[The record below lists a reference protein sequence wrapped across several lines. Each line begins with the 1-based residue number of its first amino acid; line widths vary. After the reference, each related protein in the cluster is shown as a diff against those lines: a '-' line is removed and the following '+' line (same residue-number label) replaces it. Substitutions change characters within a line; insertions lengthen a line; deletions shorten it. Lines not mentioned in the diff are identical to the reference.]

1 MKSVEVRKAI
11 NAMDV
16 AQQTSS
22 EIIET
27 IKVVLSKKNSAH
39 IALTGGTVGILT
51 LEVLGKA
58 ISEEK
63 LDISKVHFWWG
74 DERFVESNSTDR
86 NFIQAKNAMPNVLE
100 AKSEKIHPFPSSDD
114 GLELETAQREFAA
127 HMKKVFG
134 EIQPA
139 MDLIILGMGPDGH
152 VASLFPGM
160 NHNGDLVVA
169 VDNSPKPPPKRLSF
183 SLDLINRSEK
193 IIFVIAG
200 IDKAEAVE
208 SVHRN
213 PDCDLP
219 AAKVEAKGQTLWII
233 DEAAGAA
240 FWSC

>member
-1 MKSVEVRKAI
+1 MKSVEVRKATNPI
-11 NAMDV
+11 DV
-16 AQQTSS
+16 AQQASF

-27 IKVVLSKKNSAH
+27 IKNVLVKKNSVH

-58 ISEEK
+58 ITEQN

-74 DERFVESNSTDR
+74 DERFVESNSADR
-86 NFIQAKNAMPNVLE
+86 NFNQAKNAMPNVLGTE
-100 AKSEKIHPFPSSDD
+100 SAKIHAFPASDE
-114 GLELETAQREFAA
+114 GLDLESARRHFTQ
-127 HMKKVFG
+127 HIKDVLG
-134 EIQPA
+134 ESQPA
-139 MDLIILGMGPDGH
+139 MDLTILGMGPDGH

-160 NHNGDLVVA
+160 NHDGDLVVA
-169 VDNSPKPPPKRLSF
+169 VDNSPKPPPERLSF
-183 SLDLINRSEK
+183 SLDLINRSDK
-193 IIFVIAG
+193 IIFIVAG

-208 SVHRN
+208 SVHKN

-219 AAKVEAKGQTLWII
+219 AAKVEAKGETLWII

>member
-1 MKSVEVRKAI
+1 MKSVEVRKATNPI
-11 NAMDV
+11 DV
-16 AQQTSS
+16 AQQASF

-27 IKVVLSKKNSAH
+27 IKNVLVKKNSVH

-58 ISEEK
+58 ITEQN

-74 DERFVESNSTDR
+74 DERFVESNSADR
-86 NFIQAKNAMPNVLE
+86 NFNQAKNAMPNVLGTE
-100 AKSEKIHPFPSSDD
+100 SAKIHAFPASDE
-114 GLELETAQREFAA
+114 GLDLESARRHFTQ
-127 HMKKVFG
+127 HIKDVLG
-134 EIQPA
+134 ESQPA
-139 MDLIILGMGPDGH
+139 MDLTILGMGPDGH

-160 NHNGDLVVA
+160 NHDGDLVVA
-169 VDNSPKPPPKRLSF
+169 VDNSPKPPPERLSF
-183 SLDLINRSEK
+183 SLDLINRSDK
-193 IIFVIAG
+193 IIFVVAG

-208 SVHRN
+208 SVHKN

-219 AAKVEAKGQTLWII
+219 AAKVEAKGETLWII

>member
-208 SVHRN
+208 SVHSN